1 MIENEEN
8 GEEIKVEKN
17 IRNKNIEKKIQLIS
31 KVCGSIALIIGILS
45 TINIANLCVGI
56 NEANNLI
63 KEISIEI
70 DTVKET
76 LLKIDSSIQ
85 QSFLTDSREEKNEKL
100 KEVSEYLNDL
110 YPIIERAESEKI
122 VSDFQTIKSLT
133 KDITSSYRTDDVNWE
148 SYNNQYKDSLKPII
162 DSFIEKLASVKNQKS
177 EILKNN
183 SMRLIVI
190 ALFTILIE
198 VIGSIIFIVVSI
210 RLRKRVTKTIL
221 DPIQEVNEAIKNL
234 SNGNFSVELNYQSKD
249 EIGVICDDIRNSF
262 KKLNYA
268 IQYITDS
275 LDTIAAG
282 DLTGVYTEELPGDLS
297 VIVNAIKTLNSG
309 FNSTLS
315 DMQRQ
320 SMQIAAGASQVANSS
335 QDLAENTTEQA
346 ESLDDLQQLS
356 DEIEDHTRKA
366 GNRIQTA
373 KEALEKLVAT
383 MKQSSGEIENLK
395 TSMQDITMA
404 SKDIQGISGQM
415 GNIANQINLLSLNA
429 SIEAARAGEA
439 GRGFAV
445 VAGEIGQLASQ
456 SAEAVDNTRESLESS
471 IRYAENG
478 SNAVTGIIASFDEVM
493 SGVESI
499 GSEMARVVEA
509 SQKQIKAIKNMD
521 ERIRVIADSTQS
533 NSANSEE
540 SAAVSEELNASIDNI
555 NELIQSFK
563 I

>member
-1 MIENEEN
+1 M
-8 GEEIKVEKN
+8 EKN

-31 KVCGSIALIIGILS
+31 KVCGAIALIIGILS

-70 DTVKET
+70 DMVKET
-76 LLKIDSSIQ
+76 LLKIDSSVQ

-110 YPIIERAESEKI
+110 QPIIERAESEKI

-346 ESLDDLQQLS
+346 ESLDNLQQLS

-373 KEALEKLVAT
+373 KEVLEKLVAT

-521 ERIRVIADSTQS
+521 ERIREIADSTQS

>member
-1 MIENEEN
+1 M
-8 GEEIKVEKN
+8 EKN

-31 KVCGSIALIIGILS
+31 KVCGAIALIIGILS

-70 DTVKET
+70 DMVKET

-110 YPIIERAESEKI
+110 QPIIERAESEKI

-346 ESLDDLQQLS
+346 ESLDNLQQLS

-521 ERIRVIADSTQS
+521 ERIREIADSTQS

>member
-346 ESLDDLQQLS
+346 ESLDNLQQLS

-373 KEALEKLVAT
+373 KEVLEKLVAT

-521 ERIRVIADSTQS
+521 ERIREIADSTQS